1 MSSEKQDI
9 LFNLE
14 LTIARVNSEDIIT
27 SRIHNDKKTMVIFEN
42 SKGQVITLFENI
54 TRSLKII
61 LVLFLVYYRYSIK
74 CKPYKKTAGK
84 VKLTLGMEKYNIT
97 LAT

>member
-1 MSSEKQDI
+1 MRVFYDKINLSSEKQDI
-9 LFNLE
+9 LFKLE

-54 TRSLKII
+54 TRSLKI
-61 LVLFLVYYRYSIK
+61 
-74 CKPYKKTAGK
+74 
-84 VKLTLGMEKYNIT
+84 
-97 LAT
+97 